1 MVLCISR
8 LAFTDA
14 KLPLAD
20 FLLKFNQKTK
30 KTKIVFIYLP
40 KITAFVEVRE
50 RIIVESGL
58 LFGKYGIKSM
68 TMDSLAEEM
77 GISKRTIYERFKDKD
92 TLLLE
97 VIKYYKN
104 LTQKESLRLIDQSD
118 NAIEAL
124 FRIIRMTVEQMQRMS
139 PAFFHDFKKYHQNV
153 FKQFSEPG
161 EVRDMS
167 MTRKLL
173 ETGIKQEVFKADI
186 NLEIVNNAIH
196 ALFDLFGHN
205 SSMIDAGFNRS
216 DMFDHILV
224 PYFRGISTKKGRKLL
239 VDCKTILE

>member
-1 MVLCISR
+1 L
-8 LAFTDA
+8 
-14 KLPLAD
+14 
-20 FLLKFNQKTK
+20 
-30 KTKIVFIYLP
+30 
-40 KITAFVEVRE
+40 EVRD
-50 RIIVESGL
+50 RILVESGR

-68 TMDSLAEEM
+68 TMDALAEEM

-97 VIKYYKN
+97 VIKYYKE
-104 LTQKESLRLIDQSD
+104 QSSEEAHRLIDQSD

-124 FRIIRMTVEQMQRMS
+124 FRIIRMTVGQMQQMS
-139 PAFFHDFKKYHQNV
+139 PAFFNDFKKYHQKV

-161 EVRDMS
+161 EIRDYS

-173 ETGIKQEVFKADI
+173 ETGVQQEVFRDD
-186 NLEIVNNAIH
+186 VNIELVNHAIH
-196 ALFDLFGHN
+196 ALFDLFGHD
-205 SSMIDAGFNRS
+205 SSMVDAGFHRN

-224 PYFRGISTKKGRKLL
+224 PFFRGISTKKGRKLL